1 MLTVKTERISQS
13 MSEDVNNRIRM
24 WTQGDIEYYREHPDE
39 IDKRLEELDREWP
52 LERIF
57 QTNASLL
64 ALTGALLGAFRHRR
78 WLILS
83 AIPCFFLTL
92 HGLTG
97 WAPPVEGMRRMG
109 VRTFLEIDE
118 ERCALIAMKSK

>member
-1 MLTVKTERISQS
+1 MLTAMTERISQS
-13 MSEDVNNRIRM
+13 MSEKVNDRVRVR
-24 WTQGDIEYYREHPDE
+24 TQEDIEYYRAHSDE

-52 LERIF
+52 LERIL
-57 QTNASLL
+57 QTNASVL
-64 ALTGALLGAFRHRR
+64 ALSGVILGAFQDRR

-83 AIPCFFLTL
+83 AVPCAFLLL

-97 WAPPVEGMRRMG
+97 WAPPVEGLRRMG

-118 ERCALIAMKSK
+118 ERCALMAMRSA